1 MQHMNAGFDWYNPVQ
16 VSFGSGVLNA
26 LPESSTMVVIADEN
40 SMNSAI
46 GASLKQS
53 LTQQCQLWIDVKA
66 QLLTTS
72 DAHDWAIHIWPQLEK
87 LQLQAGE
94 PSTILAIGGGTT
106 LDLAKLL
113 RYRFDSSESIADA
126 ISYWRAS
133 QLPNHV
139 VRHPL
144 WLAPTTAGT
153 GSEVSASATV
163 WDVADPQNAH
173 KFSWAP
179 ENGHADRAFIEPALS
194 LSCPYELS
202 RDCALDALAHALEAI
217 WNHEASAATN
227 ALALNAAQKIL
238 DTLPLLLH
246 DMQSLSLRT
255 QLAEA
260 SWQAGLAMSQTKTAL
275 AHALSYELTLHEG
288 LAHGHACAVWLVMC
302 WRLAQGCSIDCD
314 AALSS
319 LRVIDHDTQ
328 LNRSM
333 NADDLQRWLS
343 DLGIES
349 RDARFDPEGCD
360 QLFRAMTSSRGRNF
374 IGIHREA
381 E

>member
-1 MQHMNAGFDWYNPVQ
+1 MQNMSAGFSWHNPVQ
-16 VSFGSGVLNA
+16 VSFGAGVLNA
-26 LPESSTMVVIADEN
+26 LPKSKTMVVIADEN
-40 SMNSAI
+40 SMSSAF
-46 GASLKQS
+46 GLSLKQS
-53 LTQQCQLWIDVKA
+53 LNEQCQLWIDVNSP
-66 QLLTTS
+66 LLSTTC
-72 DAHDWAIHIWPQLEK
+72 AHDWALRVWPQLEK

-113 RYRFDSSESIADA
+113 RYRFDSPQSIADA
-126 ISYWRAS
+126 INYWRIS
-133 QLPNHV
+133 QLPDQV
-139 VRHPL
+139 MRHPL

-163 WDVADPQNAH
+163 WDVADPNQAH

-179 ENGHADRAFIEPALS
+179 QNGYADRAFIEPALS
-194 LSCPYELS
+194 LSCPFELS

-217 WNHEASAATN
+217 WNHEASTVTN

-238 DTLPLLLH
+238 DTLPLLLN

-275 AHALSYELTLHEG
+275 AHALSYELTLKEG
-288 LAHGHACAVWLVMC
+288 LSHGHACAVWLVMC
-302 WRLAQGCSIDCD
+302 WRLAQDCNRDCD
-314 AALSS
+314 VALSS
-319 LRVIDHDTQ
+319 LRVMDDESQ
-328 LNRSM
+328 LERSM
-333 NADDLQRWLS
+333 SADDLQSWLS
-343 DLGIES
+343 HLGIES

-360 QLFRAMTSSRGRNF
+360 QLFKAMTSSRGRNF